1 MGQNERLQCPAMGKT
16 NACSVLPWARPT
28 LAVSCHGQDQR
39 SKCLA
44 LQKGSR
50 LLRLLITLGCVLG
63 STCAAAR
70 AAEPVAL
77 TGDNLKQIVPGSAIA
92 LDTPLNTI
100 VPIRFATDGLMTG
113 EAGSL
118 ASYLGAEKDRGRWW
132 IAGDQLCLKWFRWFD
147 AEQRCLELR
156 QDGDRIY
163 WQEQDGKSG
172 TATITARAPQVQ
184 QVVAKAKPVSPR
196 PVVASVLAAPA
207 LPPPAPAPAAPVE
220 EAAPSAPA
228 SSAVLENLTII
239 SRAEAATPPPQAET
253 KPQEAAAETP
263 EAVAASQPASRRAR
277 SAPKRR
283 RRKPGVAKKSPGK
296 DVKLAAKSAG
306 TPLAKGAAKPVE
318 SRYQVA
324 NVEEDDVLNIRNG
337 PSEYHDAVG
346 AIPPTARGV
355 KIVGECEDIWC
366 PVMHGG
372 TKGWVNRY
380 YLAPEPAPENRRA
393 AHTQR

>member
-1 MGQNERLQCPAMGKT
+1 MGQDKRLQC
-16 NACSVLPWARPT
+16 
-28 LAVSCHGQDQR
+28 LASR
-39 SKCLA
+39 
-44 LQKGSR
+44 KGSR
-50 LLRLLITLGCVLG
+50 LLRLLITLGCLLG
-63 STCAAAR
+63 STGAAAH

-100 VPIRFATDGLMTG
+100 VPIRFASDGLMTG

-147 AEQRCLELR
+147 AEQRCLQLR

-172 TATITARAPQVQ
+172 TATITARAPQIQPPQIQ
-184 QVVAKAKPVSPR
+184 QVAARAKPVPR
-196 PVVASVLAAPA
+196 PPVVASVLAAPS
-207 LPPPAPAPAAPVE
+207 PPPAAPADMAAPAPAP
-220 EAAPSAPA
+220 
-228 SSAVLENLTII
+228 SAVLGTLTII

-253 KPQEAAAETP
+253 ESQETAAEAPEAAP
-263 EAVAASQPASRRAR
+263 PASAGKQ
-277 SAPKRR
+277 ANKEGTKAAQK
-283 RRKPGVAKKSPGK
+283 KPGAAKKSPAN
-296 DVKLAAKSAG
+296 DVKLAAKFPAG
-306 TPLAKGAAKPVE
+306 APLAKGMAKPAE

-346 AIPPTARGV
+346 AIPPTARDV
-355 KIVGECEDIWC
+355 KIVGECADVWC
-366 PVMHGG
+366 PVVHGG
-372 TKGWVNRY
+372 TKGWVNRF
-380 YLAPEPAPENRRA
+380 YLAPEPTAEGRRA
-393 AHTQR
+393 THTQR

>member
-1 MGQNERLQCPAMGKT
+1 MTSAG
-16 NACSVLPWARPT
+16 
-28 LAVSCHGQDQR
+28 
-39 SKCLA
+39 
-44 LQKGSR
+44 
-50 LLRLLITLGCVLG
+50 
-63 STCAAAR
+63 AR
-70 AAEPVAL
+70 AAEPIAL
-77 TGDNLKQIVPGSAIA
+77 TGDNLRQIVPGSAIA

-147 AEQRCLELR
+147 AEQRCLQLR

-172 TATITARAPQVQ
+172 TATITARAPQIQ
-184 QVVAKAKPVSPR
+184 QVVAKAKPVSPP
-196 PVVASVLAAPA
+196 PVVASVLAAPS
-207 LPPPAPAPAAPVE
+207 PPPAPPAAEVAAPAP
-220 EAAPSAPA
+220 APSA
-228 SSAVLENLTII
+228 VLGALTII
-239 SRAEAATPPPQAET
+239 SRAEAATPAPSAPPQGQET
-253 KPQEAAAETP
+253 VTP
-263 EAVAASQPASRRAR
+263 EAAPAAANSKQTKKASVKP
-277 SAPKRR
+277 APK
-283 RRKPGVAKKSPGK
+283 KQDVVKKSTAR
-296 DVKLAAKSAG
+296 DVKLAAKPASA
-306 TPLAKGAAKPVE
+306 PLAKDVAKPVE

-355 KIVGECEDIWC
+355 KIVGVCADVWC
-366 PVMHGG
+366 PVVHGG

-380 YLAPEPAPENRRA
+380 YLAPEPAPEGRRTA
-393 AHTQR
+393 QSPR

>member
-1 MGQNERLQCPAMGKT
+1 M
-16 NACSVLPWARPT
+16 
-28 LAVSCHGQDQR
+28 
-39 SKCLA
+39 
-44 LQKGSR
+44 
-50 LLRLLITLGCVLG
+50 
-63 STCAAAR
+63 
-70 AAEPVAL
+70 

-163 WQEQDGKSG
+163 WHEQDGKSG
-172 TATITARAPQVQ
+172 TATITARAPQIQ
-184 QVVAKAKPVSPR
+184 QVVAKARPVSPP
-196 PVVASVLAAPA
+196 PVVASVLAAPS
-207 LPPPAPAPAAPVE
+207 LPPPAAPAR
-220 EAAPSAPA
+220 AAASAPA
-228 SSAVLENLTII
+228 SSSAVLGNLTII

-253 KPQEAAAETP
+253 EPQETVAEAREGAPPVAAAVRQSNT
-263 EAVAASQPASRRAR
+263 VSTKAAP
-277 SAPKRR
+277 
-283 RRKPGVAKKSPGK
+283 RKPGLAKKPPAK
-296 DVKLAAKSAG
+296 DAKLAAKSAG
-306 TPLAKGAAKPVE
+306 TPLAKGAAKPAE

-337 PSEYHDAVG
+337 PSEYHDTVG

-366 PVMHGG
+366 PVMHDG

>member
-1 MGQNERLQCPAMGKT
+1 
-16 NACSVLPWARPT
+16 
-28 LAVSCHGQDQR
+28 
-39 SKCLA
+39 
-44 LQKGSR
+44 
-50 LLRLLITLGCVLG
+50 LLRLLVTLGCVLG
-63 STCAAAR
+63 SSCAAAR

-77 TGDNLKQIVPGSAIA
+77 TGDSLKQIVPGSAIA

-163 WQEQDGKSG
+163 WHEQDGKSG
-172 TATITARAPQVQ
+172 TATITARAPQIQ

-207 LPPPAPAPAAPVE
+207 LPPPAAPAQ
-220 EAAPSAPA
+220 AAPSAPA

-253 KPQEAAAETP
+253 KPKETLAEAP
-263 EAVAASQPASRRAR
+263 EAVAASTRKQASKVSTKAT
-277 SAPKRR
+277 PK
-283 RRKPGVAKKSPGK
+283 KPGVAQRSPAK
-296 DVKLAAKSAG
+296 DAKLAAKSAG
-306 TPLAKGAAKPVE
+306 APLGKGAAKPVE

-324 NVEEDDVLNIRNG
+324 NVEEDDFLNIRNG
-337 PSEYHDAVG
+337 PSEYHDTVG
-346 AIPPTARGV
+346 AIAPTARGV

-366 PVMHGG
+366 PVLHDG